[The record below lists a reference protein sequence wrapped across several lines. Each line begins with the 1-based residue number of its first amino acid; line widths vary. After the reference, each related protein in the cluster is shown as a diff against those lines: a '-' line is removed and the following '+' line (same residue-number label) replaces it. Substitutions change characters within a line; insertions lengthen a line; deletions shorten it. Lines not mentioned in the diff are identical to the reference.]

1 MGSEHIKRGSSRPGG
16 RTEVVRAAVAEAVL
30 ELLKQGNANFSMAE
44 VAELAGIH
52 RSTLYRRWQTQ
63 ADLIQEAMTLH
74 AAKVII
80 PDTGN
85 WKKDLRALINTLTK
99 FVEDP
104 IEMAIVRAIID
115 PKNENLATQIT
126 EHWAPLMVQQA
137 SPIHKA
143 IARGEIRKNIDP
155 QMLFSLILSPL
166 LLQSLVMGS
175 GISNTYKKQLEA
187 HILQLCV

>member
-1 MGSEHIKRGSSRPGG
+1 MSENSKRGTSRPGG
-16 RTEVVRAAVAEAVL
+16 RTEAVRAAVAEAVL
-30 ELLKQGNANFSMAE
+30 ELLKRGNASFSMAE

-63 ADLIQEAMTLH
+63 ADLVQEAMTLH
-74 AAKVII
+74 AAKIII
-80 PDTGN
+80 PDNGN
-85 WKKDLRALINTLTK
+85 WKKDLRELINTLAK

-104 IEMAIVRAIID
+104 IEMAIVRTIID
-115 PKNENLATQIT
+115 PKNTNLAAQIT
-126 EHWAPLMVQQA
+126 EYWAPLMVQQA

-143 IARGEIRKNIDP
+143 IQRGEINNKIDP

-175 GISNTYKKQLEA
+175 SISESYKKQLEQ
-187 HILQLCV
+187 HILQLCI